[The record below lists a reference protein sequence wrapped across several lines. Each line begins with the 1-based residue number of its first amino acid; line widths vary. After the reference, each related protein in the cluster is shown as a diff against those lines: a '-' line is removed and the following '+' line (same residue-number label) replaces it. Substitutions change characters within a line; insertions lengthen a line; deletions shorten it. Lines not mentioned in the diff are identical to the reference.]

1 METKTFTSYFQRKTP
16 CYGLLFYENLKKW
29 VKVYIKM
36 NSMAI
41 FLSHRI
47 PANRSFCR
55 RAQFSKD
62 KITLFI
68 VILL

>member
-1 METKTFTSYFQRKTP
+1 
-16 CYGLLFYENLKKW
+16 
-29 VKVYIKM
+29 M

-41 FLSHRI
+41 FLSHRT

-62 KITLFI
+62 KITMFI